1 MADESF
7 IVVHEL
13 TEDFDLEKELFEDE
27 VDLMM
32 LSAVSCFMRRDLNRM
47 QDYFELTQF
56 PATGKLHSYAAYY
69 SVCFGSLDQI
79 FGMYPRNALEKEANV
94 ATMVQYISHGG

>member
-32 LSAVSCFMRRDLNRM
+32 CRELFHETRFK
-47 QDYFELTQF
+47 QDT
-56 PATGKLHSYAAYY
+56 
-69 SVCFGSLDQI
+69 
-79 FGMYPRNALEKEANV
+79 R
-94 ATMVQYISHGG
+94 